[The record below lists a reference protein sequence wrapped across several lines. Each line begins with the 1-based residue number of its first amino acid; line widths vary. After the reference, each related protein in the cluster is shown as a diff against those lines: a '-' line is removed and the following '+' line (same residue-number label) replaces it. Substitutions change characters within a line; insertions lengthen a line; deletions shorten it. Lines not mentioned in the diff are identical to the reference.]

1 MKINDFLVP
10 RIDRQTEGAWKKSID
25 GCVVVDTRY
34 NTTDGDRKLT
44 VVLYIVHG
52 YDGHDSMKGGWSK
65 SKEER
70 KKNPFLSAACAD
82 GEMHS

>member
-44 VVLYIVHG
+44 LVLYIVHG